1 MKSELYKRIN
11 TGLFLFLLLIMMFIS
26 KIIYL
31 FASICI
37 FSLAFIEFSKISK
50 LYFKKKYL
58 KQLISNILFV
68 IYLFIFLLIF
78 IFGLN
83 DIHFKIILFII
94 LLICISSDIGGI
106 LFGKIFKGP
115 KLGFISPNKTYSGV
129 VGSFIMSFISA
140 LIFVKYFEIVF
151 IFNTDNLFLFLIIL
165 FISLI
170 SQLGDLII
178 SFFKRKAKLKD
189 TGKIL
194 PGHGGL
200 LDRID
205 GWIFVMPVI
214 YFLLLLKLLSPW
226 FFTELEGNLS
236 FFFEEVFFL
245 KK

>member
-1 MKSELYKRIN
+1 MKSELYKRVN

-68 IYLFIFLLIF
+68 VYLFIFLLIF

-115 KLGFISPNKTYSGV
+115 KLTKISPNKTISGSI
-129 VGSFIMSFISA
+129 GSFILSILASSMLLS
-140 LIFVKYFEIVF
+140 Y
-151 IFNTDNLFLFLIIL
+151 IFNTDLINNIFLGF
-165 FISLI
+165 FVSL
-170 SQLGDLII
+170 SVQAGDL
-178 SFFKRKAKLKD
+178 FFSYLKRKSLLKN
-189 TGKIL
+189 TGNIL
-194 PGHGGL
+194 PGHGGI

-205 GWIFVMPVI
+205 GI
-214 YFLLLLKLLSPW
+214 LLGIPIGLVYILILV
-226 FFTELEGNLS
+226 FTG
-236 FFFEEVFFL
+236 
-245 KK
+245 